1 MTRRRKLLSGIA
13 TVSVVP
19 IAGCSSSEL
28 GSEDETESS
37 GEESET
43 GSEGDS
49 ESEDGSGDD
58 AETQLIPTDPITD
71 LFPDVDEFPNSGWE
85 VRNIDLDIDSR
96 LRIDAEGYYTRELD
110 EGGQIA
116 QILITGYDNIED
128 AESRYESSLSLAES
142 SNDFQR
148 EIGDGV
154 DDGYIGSVG
163 SSQMS
168 GEVSGRYWRDR
179 NVFFQVQTGLNTPEE
194 DVTPLPDLAE
204 QLQTVVQDNW
214 QEQLSN

>member
-96 LRIDAEGYYTRELD
+96 LRIDAQGNYTRELD
-110 EGGQIA
+110 EGGQFASIS
-116 QILITGYDNIED
+116 ITGYDNIED
-128 AESRYESSLSLAES
+128 AKSRYESSLSLAES
-142 SNDFQR
+142 SNIFQR

-154 DDGYIGSVG
+154 DDGYIGSIG
-163 SSQMS
+163 SS
-168 GEVSGRYWRDR
+168 SGRFWRDR